1 MPGEAAAPLE
11 LQCRLLCSRD
21 ASMLQLCNSLPA
33 QTQLVDLPLQV
44 WQWCCS
50 S

>member
-21 ASMLQLCNSLPA
+21 ASMLCNSLPA
-33 QTQLVDLPLQV
+33 EGAALVVAACTDTAG
-44 WQWCCS
+44 
-50 S
+50 

>member
-1 MPGEAAAPLE
+1 MPGEAAALLE

-33 QTQLVDLPLQV
+33 EGAALVVAACTDTAG
-44 WQWCCS
+44 
-50 S
+50 